1 MKTLTK
7 ALDQLRRWRL
17 SGIPRWLC
25 LEWIVADLIHGSL
38 R

>member
-7 ALDQLRRWRL
+7 ALDQLRSWRL

-25 LEWIVADLIHGSL
+25 LEWIVADLISG
-38 R
+38 RWR